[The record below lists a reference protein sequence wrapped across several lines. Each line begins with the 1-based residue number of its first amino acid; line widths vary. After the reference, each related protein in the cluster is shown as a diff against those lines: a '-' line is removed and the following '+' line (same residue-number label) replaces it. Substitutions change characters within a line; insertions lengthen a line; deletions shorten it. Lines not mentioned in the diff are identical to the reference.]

1 MLYDT
6 EKEQL
11 ELISTA
17 RQLLNAEY
25 AKQCTREYQ
34 SWSAVNKNIIN
45 RTGEVLLRYPP
56 FSGALSPVSFRST
69 IAKPTETDVVNMAL
83 ELYNRNR
90 PSPYKTSADT
100 VVEPTPEDVPVE
112 EPVSTLVTTVVI
124 PETTSTESTA
134 LSTAVSTEVSAEQD
148 VTEPPILSAAESTS
162 PALTDET
169 AKDNSFTGGIFDI
182 FKKPDES
189 AAAVA
194 VEPEKA
200 EPVVQTVEAPAP
212 VPAIEAPKDTKLTD
226 RIFDIFKKP
235 SEIPLPE
242 VAAKE
247 EPDPLTA
254 PVVVTQ
260 VEDTRTDFTV
270 EVPAVVVPE
279 PAPAPAPPPQLTNSY
294 VNKIQEIFND
304 VPKDT
309 SSGGVTGMLKRVFS
323 GKKDKGDSK

>member
-25 AKQCTREYQ
+25 AKKCTQEYQ

-90 PSPYKTSADT
+90 PSPYQTSADT
-100 VVEPTPEDVPVE
+100 VVEPTPEVAAVE
-112 EPVSTLVTTVVI
+112 EPVSALVTTVVI
-124 PETTSTESTA
+124 PETSPTESTA
-134 LSTAVSTEVSAEQD
+134 LSTLVSTEAD
-148 VTEPPILSAAESTS
+148 ATEPAILSAAESTS

-182 FKKPDES
+182 FKNTTEL
-189 AAAVA
+189 VTTV
-194 VEPEKA
+194 VEPEKT
-200 EPVVQTVEAPAP
+200 EPVVPTAAAPTP
-212 VPAIEAPKDTKLTD
+212 VPAIEAPKDTKFTD

-242 VAAKE
+242 VAVTEA
-247 EPDPLTA
+247 DPLTE
-254 PVVVTQ
+254 PVVVTR

-279 PAPAPAPPPQLTNSY
+279 PAPVPAPPPQLTNSY
-294 VNKIQEIFND
+294 ADRVKEIFND
-304 VPKDT
+304 VPKDKPV
-309 SSGGVTGMLKRVFS
+309 GGITGMLKRAFS
-323 GKKDKGDSK
+323 GKKDKGDSA

>member
-1 MLYDT
+1 MLYNT

-34 SWSAVNKNIIN
+34 SWSIVNKNIIN

-83 ELYNRNR
+83 ELYNRNQ
-90 PSPYKTSADT
+90 PSPYQTSADA
-100 VVEPTPEDVPVE
+100 VVEPTPEVVPVE
-112 EPVSTLVTTVVI
+112 ELSSALSTLV
-124 PETTSTESTA
+124 STEA
-134 LSTAVSTEVSAEQD
+134 D
-148 VTEPPILSAAESTS
+148 VTEPAILSAAKSTS

-169 AKDNSFTGGIFDI
+169 AKDTTTEGIFDI
-182 FKKPDES
+182 FKKPAELVT
-189 AAAVA
+189 AT

-200 EPVVQTVEAPAP
+200 EPAP
-212 VPAIEAPKDTKLTD
+212 VLAIETPKNTKLSD

-235 SEIPLPE
+235 ADIPLPL
-242 VAAKE
+242 VKAKE
-247 EPDPLTA
+247 EADPLTA
-254 PVVVTQ
+254 PVVVTK
-260 VEDTRTDFTV
+260 VDDTRTDFTV

-279 PAPAPAPPPQLTNSY
+279 PAPVPAPPPPQLTNSY
-294 VNKIQEIFND
+294 VDKIQEIFND
-304 VPKDT
+304 VPKDN
-309 SSGGVTGMLKRVFS
+309 SPGGVTGMLKRVFS

>member
-1 MLYDT
+1 MDMLYST

-25 AKQCTREYQ
+25 AKQCTQEYQ
-34 SWSAVNKNIIN
+34 SWSIVNKNIIN

-90 PSPYKTSADT
+90 PSPYQTSADA
-100 VVEPTPEDVPVE
+100 VVEPTPEVVPVE
-112 EPVSTLVTTVVI
+112 ELSSALSTLV
-124 PETTSTESTA
+124 STEA
-134 LSTAVSTEVSAEQD
+134 D
-148 VTEPPILSAAESTS
+148 VTEPAILSAAKSTS

-169 AKDNSFTGGIFDI
+169 VKDTTPGGIFDI
-182 FKKPDES
+182 FKKPAELVT
-189 AAAVA
+189 AT
-194 VEPEKA
+194 VEPEKT
-200 EPVVQTVEAPAP
+200 QPAP
-212 VPAIEAPKDTKLTD
+212 VLAIETPKNTKLSD

-235 SEIPLPE
+235 ADIPLPQ
-242 VAAKE
+242 VDAKE
-247 EPDPLTA
+247 EADPLTE
-254 PVVVTQ
+254 PVVVTK
-260 VEDTRTDFTV
+260 VDDTRTDFTV

-279 PAPAPAPPPQLTNSY
+279 PAPVPAPPPPQLTNSY
-294 VNKIQEIFND
+294 VDKIQEIFND
-304 VPKDT
+304 VPKDN
-309 SSGGVTGMLKRVFS
+309 SPGGVTGMLKRVFS

>member
-1 MLYDT
+1 MDMLYDT

-25 AKQCTREYQ
+25 AKKCTQEYQ

-69 IAKPTETDVVNMAL
+69 IAKPTETDVVNLAL

-90 PSPYKTSADT
+90 PSPYQTSADT
-100 VVEPTPEDVPVE
+100 VVEPISEIVPVE
-112 EPVSTLVTTVVI
+112 EPVSALVPAVVTA
-124 PETTSTESTA
+124 ETAPAESTA
-134 LSTAVSTEVSAEQD
+134 LSTLVSTETDS
-148 VTEPPILSAAESTS
+148 TEPAILSDAVPAS

-182 FKKPDES
+182 FKKPDELVT
-189 AAAVA
+189 VA
-194 VEPEKA
+194 VEPEKT
-200 EPVVQTVEAPAP
+200 EPVVPTVAAPAP
-212 VPAIEAPKDTKLTD
+212 VPAIEAPKDAKFTD

-235 SEIPLPE
+235 SEIPVPE
-242 VAAKE
+242 VTAKE
-247 EPDPLTA
+247 EPDPLTE
-254 PVVVTQ
+254 PVVVTR

-279 PAPAPAPPPQLTNSY
+279 PAPTLQLTDSY
-294 VNKIQEIFND
+294 ADRVKEIFND
-304 VPKDT
+304 VPKDKPT
-309 SSGGVTGMLKRVFS
+309 LGITGMLKRAFS

>member
-1 MLYDT
+1 MDMLYST

-25 AKQCTREYQ
+25 AKQCTQEYQ
-34 SWSAVNKNIIN
+34 SWSIVNKNIIN

-90 PSPYKTSADT
+90 PSPYQTSADA
-100 VVEPTPEDVPVE
+100 VVEPTPEVVPVE
-112 EPVSTLVTTVVI
+112 ELSSALSTLV
-124 PETTSTESTA
+124 ST
-134 LSTAVSTEVSAEQD
+134 EQD
-148 VTEPPILSAAESTS
+148 VTEPAILSAAESTS

-169 AKDNSFTGGIFDI
+169 AKDTTTEGIFDI
-182 FKKPDES
+182 FKKPAELVT
-189 AAAVA
+189 AT
-194 VEPEKA
+194 VEPEKT
-200 EPVVQTVEAPAP
+200 EPA
-212 VPAIEAPKDTKLTD
+212 PAIETPKNTKLSD

-235 SEIPLPE
+235 ADIPLPQ
-242 VAAKE
+242 VDAKE
-247 EPDPLTA
+247 EADPLTE
-254 PVVVTQ
+254 PVVVTK
-260 VEDTRTDFTV
+260 VDDTRTDFTV

-294 VNKIQEIFND
+294 VDKIQEIFND
-304 VPKDT
+304 VPKDN
-309 SSGGVTGMLKRVFS
+309 SPGGVTGMLKRVFS

>member
-90 PSPYKTSADT
+90 PSPYQTSADA
-100 VVEPTPEDVPVE
+100 VVEPTPEDVPIE

-134 LSTAVSTEVSAEQD
+134 LSTLVSTEQD
-148 VTEPPILSAAESTS
+148 ATEPPILSAVESAS

-169 AKDNSFTGGIFDI
+169 AKETAFTGGIFDI

-189 AAAVA
+189 TAVA

-212 VPAIEAPKDTKLTD
+212 VPAIEAPKDSKFTD

-235 SEIPLPE
+235 SEILLPE

-247 EPDPLTA
+247 EPDPLTT

-279 PAPAPAPPPQLTNSY
+279 PAPVPAPPPQLTNSY
-294 VNKIQEIFND
+294 VDKIQEIFND
-304 VPKDT
+304 IPKDKPA
-309 SSGGVTGMLKRVFS
+309 GGVTGMLKRVFS

>member
-25 AKQCTREYQ
+25 SKKCIQEYQ

-90 PSPYKTSADT
+90 PSPYQTSADA
-100 VVEPTPEDVPVE
+100 VVEPTPEVAAVE
-112 EPVSTLVTTVVI
+112 EPVSALVTTVVI

-134 LSTAVSTEVSAEQD
+134 LSTVVSTAVSTEQD
-148 VTEPPILSAAESTS
+148 VAEPAILSAAESTS

-182 FKKPDES
+182 FKKSDES
-189 AAAVA
+189 VTVV

-200 EPVVQTVEAPAP
+200 EPIVQTVAVPAP
-212 VPAIEAPKDTKLTD
+212 VPAIEAPKDAKLTD

-235 SEIPLPE
+235 ADIPLPQVE
-242 VAAKE
+242 AKA
-247 EPDPLTA
+247 EPDPLTE
-254 PVVVTQ
+254 PVVVTR

-294 VNKIQEIFND
+294 ANKIQEIFND
-304 VPKDT
+304 VPKDKP
-309 SSGGVTGMLKRVFS
+309 SGGITGMLKRAFS
-323 GKKDKGDSK
+323 GKKDKGDSA

>member
-1 MLYDT
+1 MLYNT
-6 EKEQL
+6 EKKQL

-25 AKQCTREYQ
+25 AKQCTQEYQ
-34 SWSAVNKNIIN
+34 SWSIVNKNIIN

-90 PSPYKTSADT
+90 PSPYQTSADA
-100 VVEPTPEDVPVE
+100 VVEPTPEVAAVE
-112 EPVSTLVTTVVI
+112 EPVSALVTTVVI

-134 LSTAVSTEVSAEQD
+134 LSTVVSTAVSPEQD
-148 VTEPPILSAAESTS
+148 VTEPAILSTAESTS

-169 AKDNSFTGGIFDI
+169 VKETTPGGIFDI
-182 FKKPDES
+182 FKKP
-189 AAAVA
+189 AKLATAT

-200 EPVVQTVEAPAP
+200 EPAPI
-212 VPAIEAPKDTKLTD
+212 PAIEIPKDTKFSD

-235 SEIPLPE
+235 SEIPVPE

-279 PAPAPAPPPQLTNSY
+279 PVPAPAPPPQLTNSY

-304 VPKDT
+304 VPKDN
-309 SSGGVTGMLKRVFS
+309 SPGGVTGMLKRVFS

>member
-1 MLYDT
+1 MLYST

-25 AKQCTREYQ
+25 AKQCTQEYQ
-34 SWSAVNKNIIN
+34 SWSIVNKNIIN

-90 PSPYKTSADT
+90 PSPYQTSADA
-100 VVEPTPEDVPVE
+100 VVEPTPEVVPVE
-112 EPVSTLVTTVVI
+112 ELSSALSTLV
-124 PETTSTESTA
+124 ST
-134 LSTAVSTEVSAEQD
+134 EQD
-148 VTEPPILSAAESTS
+148 VTEPAILSAAESTS

-169 AKDNSFTGGIFDI
+169 AKDTTTEGIFDI
-182 FKKPDES
+182 FKKPAELVT
-189 AAAVA
+189 AT
-194 VEPEKA
+194 VEPEKT
-200 EPVVQTVEAPAP
+200 EPA
-212 VPAIEAPKDTKLTD
+212 PAIETPKNTKLSD

-235 SEIPLPE
+235 ADIPLPQ
-242 VAAKE
+242 VDAKE
-247 EPDPLTA
+247 EADPLTE
-254 PVVVTQ
+254 PVVVTK
-260 VEDTRTDFTV
+260 VDDTRTDFTV

-294 VNKIQEIFND
+294 VDKIQEIFND
-304 VPKDT
+304 VPKDN
-309 SSGGVTGMLKRVFS
+309 SPGGVTGMLKRVFS

>member
-1 MLYDT
+1 MDMLYDT

-25 AKQCTREYQ
+25 AKKCTQEYQ
-34 SWSAVNKNIIN
+34 SWSTVNKNIIN

-69 IAKPTETDVVNMAL
+69 IAKPTETDVVNLAL

-90 PSPYKTSADT
+90 PSPYQTSAAA
-100 VVEPTPEDVPVE
+100 VVEPTPEVAAVK
-112 EPVSTLVTTVVI
+112 EPVSALGSAVVTT
-124 PETTSTESTA
+124 ETSAAESKA
-134 LSTAVSTEVSAEQD
+134 LSTEVSTEQD
-148 VTEPPILSAAESTS
+148 VAEPPMLSAAVPVS

-182 FKKPDES
+182 FKNTTEL
-189 AAAVA
+189 VTTV
-194 VEPEKA
+194 VEPEKT
-200 EPVVQTVEAPAP
+200 EPVVPTVAAPTS
-212 VPAIEAPKDTKLTD
+212 VTAIEAPKDTKFTD

-242 VAAKE
+242 VAVTEA
-247 EPDPLTA
+247 DPLTE
-254 PVVVTQ
+254 PVVVTR

-279 PAPAPAPPPQLTNSY
+279 PAPTPAPPPQLTNSY
-294 VNKIQEIFND
+294 TDRVKEIFND
-304 VPKDT
+304 VPKDKP
-309 SSGGVTGMLKRVFS
+309 SGGITGMLKRAFS
-323 GKKDKGDSK
+323 GKKDKEESK

>member
-1 MLYDT
+1 MLYNT

-25 AKQCTREYQ
+25 AKKCTQEYQ
-34 SWSAVNKNIIN
+34 SWSIVNKNIIN

-69 IAKPTETDVVNMAL
+69 IAKPTETDVVNLAL

-90 PSPYKTSADT
+90 PSPYQTSADA
-100 VVEPTPEDVPVE
+100 VVEPTPEVAAVE
-112 EPVSTLVTTVVI
+112 EPVSALVSAVVTT
-124 PETTSTESTA
+124 ETAPAESTA
-134 LSTAVSTEVSAEQD
+134 LSTLVSAEID
-148 VTEPPILSAAESTS
+148 ATELPILSDAVPAS

-182 FKKPDES
+182 FKNTTELVTTM
-189 AAAVA
+189 A
-194 VEPEKA
+194 EPEKA
-200 EPVVQTVEAPAP
+200 EPVVPTVAAPTP
-212 VPAIEAPKDTKLTD
+212 VPAIEAPKDTKFTD

-242 VAAKE
+242 VAVTEA
-247 EPDPLTA
+247 DPLTA
-254 PVVVTQ
+254 PVVVTR

-279 PAPAPAPPPQLTNSY
+279 PAPTLQLTNSY
-294 VNKIQEIFND
+294 TDRVQEIFND
-304 VPKDT
+304 VPKDKPT
-309 SSGGVTGMLKRVFS
+309 LGITGMLKRAFS

>member
-25 AKQCTREYQ
+25 AKKCTQEYQ

-69 IAKPTETDVVNMAL
+69 IAKPTETDVVNLAL

-90 PSPYKTSADT
+90 PSPYQTSADA
-100 VVEPTPEDVPVE
+100 VVEPTSAVAAVE
-112 EPVSTLVTTVVI
+112 EPVSALVSTFVTT
-124 PETTSTESTA
+124 ETVSTESTA
-134 LSTAVSTEVSAEQD
+134 LSTLVSTEQD
-148 VTEPPILSAAESTS
+148 VTDPPTLSVAESTS

-169 AKDNSFTGGIFDI
+169 AKETAFTGGIFDI
-182 FKKPDES
+182 FKKSDES
-189 AAAVA
+189 VTSAI
-194 VEPEKA
+194 EPEKA
-200 EPVVQTVEAPAP
+200 EPVTPTVAAPAP
-212 VPAIEAPKDTKLTD
+212 VPAIEAPKDAKFTN

-304 VPKDT
+304 VPKDN

>member
-1 MLYDT
+1 MLYST

-25 AKQCTREYQ
+25 AKQCTQEYQ
-34 SWSAVNKNIIN
+34 SWSIVNKNIIN

-90 PSPYKTSADT
+90 PSPYQTSADA
-100 VVEPTPEDVPVE
+100 VVEPTPEVVPVE
-112 EPVSTLVTTVVI
+112 EPISALSTLV
-124 PETTSTESTA
+124 STEA
-134 LSTAVSTEVSAEQD
+134 D
-148 VTEPPILSAAESTS
+148 VTEPAILSAAESTS

-169 AKDNSFTGGIFDI
+169 VKDTTPGGIFDI
-182 FKKPDES
+182 FKKPAELVT
-189 AAAVA
+189 AT
-194 VEPEKA
+194 VEPEKT
-200 EPVVQTVEAPAP
+200 QPAP
-212 VPAIEAPKDTKLTD
+212 TIETPKDTKFSD

-235 SEIPLPE
+235 ADIPLPL
-242 VAAKE
+242 VKAKE
-247 EPDPLTA
+247 EADPLTA

-270 EVPAVVVPE
+270 EVPAIVVPE
-279 PAPAPAPPPQLTNSY
+279 PAPPPAPPPQLTNSY
-294 VNKIQEIFND
+294 VDKIQEIFND
-304 VPKDT
+304 VPKDN
-309 SSGGVTGMLKRVFS
+309 SPGGVTGMLKRVFS